1 MESTKMYM
9 VYKFFPPRCPKCE
22 QEFNSTTTFAIWSG
36 KGKSFADSIKTQ
48 RELFFEIFPPSE
60 MHGRVGYSNKFD
72 IDFILCQS
80 CKNITMRIDYASRQV
95 TTEEEAV
102 FLVEEQDF
110 TGWQEIITYGNM
122 TRPIEHLSML
132 AQADILMLRKAVGE
146 ARTLAMSEKDQ
157 AIGTDLFSA
166 TLDPALIG
174 IVNKIR
180 QEKASLLVHK
190 KLSLIFGDLWNE
202 LTQESQDF
210 LVSAEVLKDELMS
223 FAETETAIDFTPAV
237 LAYSKSLE
245 REMLDKIFIAFR
257 ESPFSKSLPDPTGKK
272 SLDRSIDTLKAFLE
286 NRRNITLGDMGFCL
300 LNVGCKLSKTK
311 DNGFANFLQETFMNF
326 DELCDEKKVPARI
339 IKYTDDY
346 RNRAAHVSRLSKEEC
361 LAARAFLLDEPI
373 RLLLTLIETYKKT

>member
-1 MESTKMYM
+1 MEATKMYM
-9 VYKFFPPRCPKCE
+9 VYKFFPSRCPKCE
-22 QEFNSTTTFAIWSG
+22 QEFSSTTTFAIWTG
-36 KGKSFADSIKTQ
+36 KEKSFVDSIKNQ
-48 RELFFEIFPPSE
+48 RELFSEVFPKYE
-60 MHGRVGYSNKFD
+60 MHGLIGYSNKFD

-95 TTEEEAV
+95 ATKEEAV
-102 FLVEEQDF
+102 FLIEEQNF
-110 TGWQEIITYGNM
+110 TGWQEITTYGNM
-122 TRPIEHLSML
+122 TRPTEHLSML
-132 AQADILMLRKAVGE
+132 AQADIMMLRKAVGE
-146 ARTLAMSEKDQ
+146 ARTLAMSKKDQ
-157 AIGTDLFSA
+157 ESGTDIFSA

-180 QEKASLLVHK
+180 QEKASSLVHK
-190 KLSLIFGDLWNE
+190 KLSLIFGHLWDN

-245 REMLDKIFIAFR
+245 REMLDKIFITFR
-257 ESPFSKSLPDPTGKK
+257 ESSFSKSLPDPTGKK
-272 SLDRSIDTLKAFLE
+272 SLDRSIDTLKAFVE
-286 NRRNITLGDMGFCL
+286 NKRNISLGDMGFCL
-300 LNVGCKLSKTK
+300 LNVGCKLSKAK
-311 DNGFANFLQETFMNF
+311 NNGFANFLQETFMNF
-326 DELCDEKKVPARI
+326 DKLCDEKKVPARI

-373 RLLLTLIETYKKT
+373 RLLLTIVETYKKT